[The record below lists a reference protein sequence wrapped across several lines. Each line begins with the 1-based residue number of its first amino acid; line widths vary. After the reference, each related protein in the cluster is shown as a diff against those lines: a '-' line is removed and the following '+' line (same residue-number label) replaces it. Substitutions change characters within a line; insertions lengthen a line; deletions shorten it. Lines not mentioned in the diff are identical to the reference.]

1 MTQMRL
7 DKFLGE
13 MGLGTR
19 SQVKELVK
27 KGRVAVNGQT
37 EKKSNRKIYLSKDQV
52 LADGQVIEYIPWEYY
67 MLNKPQGTVSATE
80 DSRYPAVIDLIKDK
94 KRKDLFPAGRLDVD
108 TEGLLL
114 ITNDGN
120 LAHCLLSPKK
130 HVDKEYFARITG
142 TLPAD
147 AVQKFQEGLVLDDG
161 VKTRPAQLTLLNEG
175 SLTAEVVLT
184 IHEGKF
190 HQVKRMFQALDC
202 QVVYL
207 KRIAMGP
214 LRLDESLKPGQYRSL
229 TAEERTKLK
238 ALETGKDG

>member
-1 MTQMRL
+1 
-7 DKFLGE
+7 
-13 MGLGTR
+13 
-19 SQVKELVK
+19 
-27 KGRVAVNGQT
+27 
-37 EKKSNRKIYLSKDQV
+37 
-52 LADGQVIEYIPWEYY
+52 

-80 DSRYPAVIDLIKDK
+80 DSRYPTVIDLIKDK

-190 HQVKRMFQALDC
+190 HQVKRMFQALGC

-214 LRLDESLKPGQYRSL
+214 LRLDESLKPGQYRPL